1 MRSKRQRF
9 ILKGFFYIHKNKSKG
24 FTLIEVIIAL
34 GIMASVMM
42 LLTSGWRGNYNRM
55 NKIKFRTQAAQLLQ
69 LKMSEIESLYK
80 NNPQR
85 LPREKQTGEFEEPEF
100 KNYKWELESQSFKLP
115 DLKNLLSLG
124 EQSDQL
130 TQSLASQ
137 IQQHFEATIFE
148 VKVTLI
154 YKSPVAK
161 RPLKTSVSTL
171 FVDYTRPLQLG
182 IPPL

>member
-1 MRSKRQRF
+1 M
-9 ILKGFFYIHKNKSKG
+9 KSLKG
-24 FTLIEVIIAL
+24 FTLLEVVIAL

-69 LKMSEIESLYK
+69 MKMSEIEVMYK

-85 LPREKQTGEFEEPEF
+85 LPQEKQTGEFEEPEF
-100 KNYKWELESQSFKLP
+100 KNYTWELESQPFKMP
-115 DLKNLLSLG
+115 DLKDLLSLG

-148 VKVTLI
+148 VKVTLV
-154 YKSPVAK
+154 YKSPLAK
-161 RPLKTSVSTL
+161 KPLKSSVSTL
-171 FVDYTRPLQLG
+171 FIDYNRPLQLG
-182 IPPL
+182 LPPL